1 LSESGENL
9 RFIGIVDS
17 EDEFNELVK
26 PEELGGRGYKL
37 VYNDDT
43 GEWFLVKRYA
53 DGTVEYYKVH
63 PALHKL
69 AEQVYKY
76 HVKKQSASLSKI
88 SSMSKYH
95 ELGLTYSSLATI
107 HTAISILRRLL
118 LEGIDESDLV
128 EYAEK
133 FSTREAY
140 IDSIR
145 RGLFRSYTLKPGVAE
160 VARNILMTIIAYT
173 SSLATPSSIQAMI
186 TAKLLL
192 QMFEYDPAQTGIE
205 YVMCVKR
212 ARRQGKDESICRQ
225 YLQKPGVWRI
235 RSLSDSY
242 VISEVNSLLNELEA
256 SLSACVGEASWSE
269 DILQFHEVII
279 WIYRHTCSL
288 CHEFM
293 KTKEFEKLQRLA
305 IRRLGIPFF
314 MVDVD
319 EPVSK
324 STVYQYLTIK
334 TLLLDRSLTLPI
346 LIYYNFPER
355 KVVIWSAGLN
365 DHKYLPIDEHID
377 GLISVFF
384 EVEYERD
391 PSTGEVRIKGIKG
404 EKQDA
409 SEEVLRTILHRT
421 IIVEERGARRELVRQ
436 QVLLVLRQY
445 GGKLPRKELIEKVAQ
460 RTRVSP
466 QTVGKILNKM
476 AGQDIIIDEKGVV
489 RLVQVTRK

>member
-1 LSESGENL
+1 MGTVDTEEQLKDLLANGY
-9 RFIGIVDS
+9 RIVFD
-17 EDEFNELVK
+17 ED
-26 PEELGGRGYKL
+26 R
-37 VYNDDT
+37 
-43 GEWFLVKRYA
+43 GEWFMIKRFA
-53 DGTVEYYKVH
+53 DGTIEYYKIH
-63 PALHKL
+63 PALHNL
-69 AEQVYKY
+69 AEQEYKY
-76 HVKKQSASLSKI
+76 QLKKQGASLSAI
-88 SSMSKYH
+88 SSIQKYR
-95 ELGLTYSSLATI
+95 ELGLTYSSLATL
-107 HTAISILRRLL
+107 HTAISELRRLI

-128 EYAEK
+128 EYAER

-140 IDSIR
+140 IDSVR
-145 RGLFRSYTLKPGVAE
+145 KGLFRSYTLKPGVAE

-192 QMFEYDPAQTGIE
+192 QMFEYDPTQTGIE
-205 YVMCVKR
+205 YAMCVKR
-212 ARRQGKDESICRQ
+212 ARRQGRDENICRQ

-279 WIYRHTCSL
+279 WIYRHTCSN
-288 CHEFM
+288 CKAIM
-293 KTKEFEKLQRLA
+293 NTKEFEKLQRLA
-305 IRRLGIPFF
+305 IRSLGIPFF
-314 MVDVD
+314 MVDVE

-334 TLLLDRSLTLPI
+334 TLLIDRGLTLPI
-346 LIYYNFPER
+346 LIYYNFPEKR
-355 KVVIWSAGLN
+355 VIIWSSGID
-365 DHKYLPIDEHID
+365 DHQRLPIDEHIG

-384 EVEYERD
+384 ELEYKKD
-391 PSTGEVRIKGIKG
+391 PATGEVKVDVKG
-404 EKQDA
+404 ERQGA
-409 SEEVLRTILHRT
+409 SEAVLRTILHRT

-466 QTVGKILNKM
+466 QTIGKILNKM

-489 RLVQVTRK
+489 RLVQLARK

>member
-1 LSESGENL
+1 M
-9 RFIGIVDS
+9 GIVDD

-26 PEELGGRGYKL
+26 SEDLGGKGYKL

-63 PALHKL
+63 PSLSKL
-69 AEQVYKY
+69 AEKTYNY
-76 HVKKQSASLSKI
+76 GLKKQSASLSKI
-88 SSMSKYH
+88 SSIRKYR
-95 ELGLTYSSLATI
+95 ELGLTYSSLASI
-107 HTAISILRRLL
+107 HTAISELRRLL

-140 IDSIR
+140 VDSIR

-192 QMFEYDPAQTGIE
+192 QMFEYDPTQSGVE
-205 YVMCVKR
+205 YAMCIKR
-212 ARRQGKDESICRQ
+212 ARREGMDESMCKQ
-225 YLQKPGVWRI
+225 YLLKPGVWRI

-293 KTKEFEKLQRLA
+293 KTGEFEKLQRLA
-305 IRRLGIPFF
+305 IRSLGIPFF

-355 KVVIWSAGLN
+355 KVVIWSAGIN

-377 GLISVFF
+377 GLITVFF
-384 EVEYERD
+384 DVEYEKD

-404 EKQDA
+404 EKPGA

-421 IIVEERGARRELVRQ
+421 IVAEDRSARSELVRQ
-436 QVLLVLRQY
+436 QILVLLRKH
-445 GGKLPRKELIEKVAQ
+445 GGKMRRKELVDKVSHI
-460 RTRVSP
+460 TRVPP

-476 AGQDIIIDEKGVV
+476 AGHDVIIDEEGVV
-489 RLVQVTRK
+489 RLIKTSSR